1 MRFTTFLTSI
11 ILIAFGYILGSIP
24 SGVWYSIL
32 EHKIDIRGLG
42 SGNSGTTNVGRN
54 FGFKAAA
61 IVAVC
66 DVLKGLLPVLI
77 TSLLFPNKQWL
88 IMLVGGAALLGHAYP
103 MFANFKGGKIV
114 ATSIGLL
121 LATHFSLALAQ
132 IITLFA
138 ILYITS
144 IMSFSALLSF
154 GAACL
159 YILIASPYLSYKIGF
174 LCIFIFMCY
183 RHRENIQRL
192 IHGQER
198 EIGWGLHK
206 N

>member
-1 MRFTTFLTSI
+1 MTFTT
-11 ILIAFGYILGSIP
+11 ILIFLILLLVAYFLGSVP
-24 SGVWYSIL
+24 SGVWYSL
-32 EHKIDIRGLG
+32 LQHKVDIRSLG
-42 SGNSGTTNVGRN
+42 SGNSGSTNIGRN

-77 TSLLFPNKQWL
+77 TSWIFPENKW
-88 IMLVGGAALLGHAYP
+88 IVIIVGIAALMGHAYP
-103 MFANFKGGKIV
+103 IFANFKGGKVV
-114 ATSIGLL
+114 ATSIGIL
-121 LATHFSLALAQ
+121 LATHFPLAIVQ
-132 IITLFA
+132 ILTLFA

-159 YILIASPYLSYKIGF
+159 YILISSPFWAFKVGF
-174 LCIFIFMCY
+174 LGIFLFMCY

-192 IHGQER
+192 LQRQER

>member
-1 MRFTTFLTSI
+1 MTFTI
-11 ILIAFGYILGSIP
+11 ILIFLILLLVAYFLGSVP
-24 SGVWYSIL
+24 SGVWYSL
-32 EHKIDIRGLG
+32 LQHKVDIRSLG
-42 SGNSGTTNVGRN
+42 SGNSGSTNIGRN

-77 TSLLFPNKQWL
+77 TSWIFPENKW
-88 IMLVGGAALLGHAYP
+88 IVIIVGIAALMGHAYP
-103 MFANFKGGKIV
+103 IFANFKGGKVV
-114 ATSIGLL
+114 ATSIGIL
-121 LATHFSLALAQ
+121 LATHFPLAIVQ
-132 IITLFA
+132 ILTLFA

-159 YILIASPYLSYKIGF
+159 YILISSPFWAFKVGF
-174 LCIFIFMCY
+174 LGIFLFMCY

-192 IHGQER
+192 LQRQER